1 MTPLLAAILLL
12 CLQITNSFAI
22 SENLATVNDLDGL
35 STSGVSNQCLSDI
48 SIFMESLRTIY
59 TTLDQ
64 CRINRG
70 CTDEQKLIL
79 MENMFA
85 LKQFD
90 SFGKVPPGL
99 MELTIISSGSY
110 RECTQIEAPYNTHYC
125 YARAI
130 MENQT
135 DNPVADLGV
144 KVAVCMPTSCSEK
157 DIPKVLG
164 SFDFGGLAALHFVD
178 ADCVPTKVVPTT
190 AFWIFMSFMAFF
202 VVWAI
207 AATAF
212 DYVLHAYF
220 NGKVIKNKVV
230 DAFLAFSF
238 YTNAATILD
247 MSPPKEGNIKSLA
260 SIRFISMTW
269 VASGHTLL
277 ENTFGDTVLP
287 IFSMWNPFLSVTIL
301 NAFLSVDTFFL
312 LSGILVSYLFF
323 KAKPLLRYVKNPMTW
338 IMFYVH
344 RYLRLTPPMMLFIG
358 FYVVI
363 LPFTD
368 GPYSAALTDY
378 LGTIEDNVR
387 RCQDN
392 WWRNMLYINNFYL
405 EEGAAACYNILWYLA
420 LDTQFYFVAPIFLV
434 SLYLFPVVGFILL
447 TLCCAGSIAYV
458 YVATYRYDL
467 PATIIGFFSS
477 FSGKI
482 DVFFSE
488 YYEKPWARCTPYFI
502 GIIVGYI
509 LVKFR
514 DRRPKLNKI
523 IIVVIWIAATAVGF
537 ACVYSPYRYIK
548 GDHNWSKFTR
558 ATYNNFSRIGWSI
571 AVSWVIVANHLGW
584 GGPIATFM
592 EHPLWQPLGRLSY
605 CAYIV
610 HSFVIHY
617 VFNLDDRPA
626 HYVSIWQTY
635 VYRVIP
641 VVVLSYFFAFVWSC
655 LFEVSS
661 IKLEKLLIG
670 GIVPNRKPRSI
681 KPEPNGEAVPAK
693 EENGDLKL

>member
-1 MTPLLAAILLL
+1 MPSLGVPLAHIQPWESSKNELI
-12 CLQITNSFAI
+12 NK
-22 SENLATVNDLDGL
+22 DYYRDGK
-35 STSGVSNQCLSDI
+35 DI
-48 SIFMESLRTIY
+48 
-59 TTLDQ
+59 
-64 CRINRG
+64 
-70 CTDEQKLIL
+70 EQ
-79 MENMFA
+79 EYRA
-85 LKQFD
+85 
-90 SFGKVPPGL
+90 
-99 MELTIISSGSY
+99 SSK
-110 RECTQIEAPYNTHYC
+110 NT
-125 YARAI
+125 
-130 MENQT
+130 QT

-220 NGKVIKNKVV
+220 NGKVIKNKERVVRKELSLNGNDHVLAVGLLTHSIRPALSIAAAGIGAVQEIV

-277 ENTFGDTVLP
+277 ENTFG
-287 IFSMWNPFLSVTIL
+287 
-301 NAFLSVDTFFL
+301 
-312 LSGILVSYLFF
+312 G
-323 KAKPLLRYVKNPMTW
+323 
-338 IMFYVH
+338 
-344 RYLRLTPPMMLFIG
+344 RLTPPMMLFIG

-405 EEGAAACYNILWYLA
+405 EEGAARVRS
-420 LDTQFYFVAPIFLV
+420 DKMKTEK
-434 SLYLFPVVGFILL
+434 
-447 TLCCAGSIAYV
+447 
-458 YVATYRYDL
+458 
-467 PATIIGFFSS
+467 
-477 FSGKI
+477 KI

>member
-1 MTPLLAAILLL
+1 M
-12 CLQITNSFAI
+12 
-22 SENLATVNDLDGL
+22 V
-35 STSGVSNQCLSDI
+35 
-48 SIFMESLRTIY
+48 
-59 TTLDQ
+59 
-64 CRINRG
+64 
-70 CTDEQKLIL
+70 L
-79 MENMFA
+79 MKNMFA
-85 LKQFD
+85 LKQID

-99 MELTIISSGSY
+99 LELTIISSGSY
-110 RECTQIEAPYNTHYC
+110 RECTQVEAPYNTHYC
-125 YARAI
+125 YARAL

-135 DNPVADLGV
+135 DNPVAELGV
-144 KVAVCMPTSCSEK
+144 KVAVCMPTSCSEE
-157 DIPKVLG
+157 DIPLMLG
-164 SFDFGGLAALHFVD
+164 SIDFRGLATLNFVD
-178 ADCVPTKVVPTT
+178 AKCVPTKVVPTT

-202 VVWAI
+202 VAWAI

-212 DYVLHAYF
+212 DYVSNAYF
-220 NGKVIKNKVV
+220 NGKVIKNKVAGV
-230 DAFLAFSF
+230 
-238 YTNAATILD
+238 YQI
-247 MSPPKEGNIKSLA
+247 
-260 SIRFISMTW
+260 
-269 VASGHTLL
+269 
-277 ENTFGDTVLP
+277 
-287 IFSMWNPFLSVTIL
+287 
-301 NAFLSVDTFFL
+301 
-312 LSGILVSYLFF
+312 YLYD
-323 KAKPLLRYVKNPMTW
+323 LGGLRPHFARK
-338 IMFYVH
+338 H
-344 RYLRLTPPMMLFIG
+344 LRRLTPPMMLFIG
-358 FYVVI
+358 FYIVI

-378 LGTIEDNVR
+378 LGTIEENVK

-392 WWRNMLYINNFYL
+392 WWRNLLYVNNFYL
-405 EEGAAACYNILWYLA
+405 EEDAKACYNILWYLA

-434 SLYLFPVVGFILL
+434 SLYLYPIIGFVLL
-447 TLCCAGSIAYV
+447 TLCCIGSIAYV
-458 YVATYRYDL
+458 YAVTYSYDL
-467 PATIIGFFSS
+467 PATIIGFFST

-502 GIIVGYI
+502 GLVVGYI
-509 LVKFR
+509 LVKLR
-514 DRRPKLNKI
+514 GRRPRLNKLI
-523 IIVVIWIAATAVGF
+523 ILVIWVLATAVGF

-548 GDHNWSKFTR
+548 GDHNWSQFTR

-635 VYRVIP
+635 IYRVIP

-670 GIVPNRKPRSI
+670 GLVPNRKPRSI
-681 KPEPNGEAVPAK
+681 KPQSNGEDKLAK